1 MQSLCYRVG
10 LMAVF
15 DVFASNDAC
24 IKFLNTNRYDIVF
37 IHQLLLFG
45 SCGDSLLLN
54 LRCLLSYTPVVVMGL
69 YVFLGLPD

>member
-1 MQSLCYRVG
+1 
-10 LMAVF
+10 MAVF
-15 DVFASNDAC
+15 DVFSTNDAC
-24 IKFLNTNRYDIVF
+24 IKFLNSNRYDIVF

-69 YVFLGLPD
+69 LVC